1 MRFLGGLGSLGPQGW
16 TLSRHQKGVGP
27 ANKPT
32 FFIFFPLLSFFSF
45 PPPPPLSSSF
55 LLSLRNRKEFLIAKC
70 RLTQHRPYLMQHW
83 WDIAWVARA
92 PTWKK
97 NGRGKGCARARVWRR
112 DGIVRNERMESCQKK
127 KILCGPT
134 GVVTATPLW
143 GESSRLKFLP
153 ALMAAVINPC
163 CLEAVEPHNNKGLVT
178 ETKQPILKF
187 MKFGHV
193 HVAELRSDDLTRCA
207 SDQTF
212 AHIRPP
218 SPHIHISYN

>member
-1 MRFLGGLGSLGPQGW
+1 MRFLGGGW
-16 TLSRHQKGVGP
+16 GLSAHKVGP
-27 ANKPT
+27 SHAT
-32 FFIFFPLLSFFSF
+32 RRGWGLLTNRPSSFFSSPF
-45 PPPPPLSSSF
+45 FLFFSPSSSSF
-55 LLSLRNRKEFLIAKC
+55 LLLSPFI
-70 RLTQHRPYLMQHW
+70 
-83 WDIAWVARA
+83 
-92 PTWKK
+92 KK
-97 NGRGKGCARARVWRR
+97 QKRVSYRQMPAHSAQAVSHATLVRYCVSCACSYVKKKMGEGRVVRARVWRR
-112 DGIVRNERMESCQKK
+112 DGIVRNERMESCQK

-193 HVAELRSDDLTRCA
+193 NVAELRSDGLTRCA

>member
-1 MRFLGGLGSLGPQGW
+1 MPAHSAQAVSHA
-16 TLSRHQKGVGP
+16 TLVRYCVSCACSYV
-27 ANKPT
+27 
-32 FFIFFPLLSFFSF
+32 
-45 PPPPPLSSSF
+45 
-55 LLSLRNRKEFLIAKC
+55 E
-70 RLTQHRPYLMQHW
+70 
-83 WDIAWVARA
+83 
-92 PTWKK
+92 KK
-97 NGRGKGCARARVWRR
+97 MGEGRVVRARVCE
-112 DGIVRNERMESCQKK
+112 DETALCVTNEWKVAKK

-163 CLEAVEPHNNKGLVT
+163 CLEAVEQHNNKGLVT

-193 HVAELRSDDLTRCA
+193 IVAELRSDGLTRCA